1 MKQITSEANQVKQ
14 INNFIAQAVSGEAKM
29 SFVIFVLGIGAA
41 VVGAVGLI
49 AWSLNKDMEG
59 Y

>member
-1 MKQITSEANQVKQ
+1 MKQ